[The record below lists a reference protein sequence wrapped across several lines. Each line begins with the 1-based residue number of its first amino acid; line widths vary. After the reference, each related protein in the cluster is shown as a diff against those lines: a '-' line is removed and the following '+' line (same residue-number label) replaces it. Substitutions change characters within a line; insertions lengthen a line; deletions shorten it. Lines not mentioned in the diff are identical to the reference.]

1 MYDIQIHTKFSGII
15 KNIYLRGD
23 KYIDTRY
30 IQTPGDCMIQT
41 IIHKRVRLFFEK
53 GNGSRLPREYLTK
66 IALIL
71 DALDAVSSEEDI
83 KALGAGIHRLTGN
96 YAGFWSIKVS
106 PNYRII
112 FRYVKGDIFELDY
125 VDYN

>member
-1 MYDIQIHTKFSGII
+1 
-15 KNIYLRGD
+15 
-23 KYIDTRY
+23 
-30 IQTPGDCMIQT
+30 MIQT
-41 IIHKRVRLFFEK
+41 ITHKGLRLFFEK
-53 GNGSRLPREYLTK
+53 GSGSKLPTEYLKK

-106 PNYRII
+106 PSYRII
-112 FRYVKGDIFELDY
+112 FRYAKGDIFDIDY
-125 VDYN
+125 VDYH